1 MQDFLPGQRWISN
14 TEIQMGLGTVLSC
27 DHRTVTIL
35 FIAADET
42 RTYAKSTAPLTRVLF
57 SIGDKIKSNNGLQL
71 KITQV
76 EELEGLILYR
86 GSDATGETYELPEGA
101 LDNFIKLNRPTE
113 RLFSGQVDKNKWFEL
128 RQQSHRHANRQ
139 ARSELLG
146 LTGVRTNL
154 IPHQLYIAHEVAN
167 RYAPRVLLADEVGL
181 GKTIEA
187 GMIIHQQLLT
197 ERAKRVLIVVPES
210 LVHQWLIEML
220 RRFNLHF
227 SIFDEA
233 RCQAIAGHHSEDEMH
248 LESEIDDLIAAD
260 DSLDR
265 NPFNSEQ
272 LILCSLEFI
281 TTHPDYFQQTL
292 DAEWD
297 LLVVDEAHHLEWSP
311 QQASI
316 EYRCIEQLASV
327 TKGVLLLTA
336 TPEQLG
342 KASHF
347 ARLRLLDP
355 NRFPNLEQFIDEENR
370 YAPVAEAVSALL
382 NRQPLSEAARAT
394 LQATLNEGDNQRL
407 LLDKLNLL
415 GDANENT
422 NINEDHGI
430 SAAEVVARNE
440 LTEHLLDRHGTGR
453 VLFRNTRAAIKGF
466 PERHVSGYPLPQ
478 PAAYSD
484 NLLQLLLDQTV
495 ETRQLLC
502 PELAYQA
509 TIDQTIATQTSRRS
523 QEWTQIDPRVAWLS
537 AKLKA
542 LKPAKVLVI
551 TADAGTAMDLSEV
564 LRKKDGIYP
573 ALFHEHLSLVERDRA
588 AAYFSDPEYG
598 SPVLICS
605 EIGSEGRNFQFAHH
619 LVLFDLPLNPDLLE
633 QRIGRLDRIG
643 QQNAIQIHVP
653 YLQQTAQEHLYRWY
667 HEGLNAFELTCPAAH
682 NVFTQLMPMLI
693 ETLYQVDNSEADLA
707 SLITTTQKIH
717 TELNEVLQHGRDQ
730 LLEYNSCRP
739 LIANQLK
746 TDATENENCELLADY
761 LTHVFD
767 CYGIESEYHS
777 EACQIIRPGD
787 HMQNSSFPGLYS
799 EGMTITYER
808 DTALTNEDVHYITW
822 EHPLTTGA
830 LEMILSNEQGNT
842 AIAAIKHPAIKAG
855 TLLLESLFVLESS
868 TNSALQSNRY
878 LPPTLIRVMI
888 DPEGDDYSNVL
899 SSEML
904 QSIRTKVD
912 RETTH
917 KIIRAFGKKLR
928 EMVPLAEQQAEKLA
942 PTFLERAQQRS
953 QTTLNREINRLKAL
967 QKINPNVRN
976 DEIRF
981 FENQMDALTQAL
993 ADAHLRLDAVRVI
1006 IAT

>member
-1 MQDFLPGQRWISN
+1 
-14 TEIQMGLGTVLSC
+14 MGLGTVLSC
-27 DHRTVTIL
+27 EHRTVTIL
-35 FIAADET
+35 FMATGET
-42 RTYAKSTAPLTRVLF
+42 RTYAKLTSPLTRVVF
-57 SIGDKIKSNNGLQL
+57 SVGDKVKSHDGWTL
-71 KITQV
+71 KISQV
-76 EELEGLILYR
+76 EEQDGLILYYGCDENGDR
-86 GSDATGETYELPEGA
+86 HELPEGA

-128 RQQSHRHANRQ
+128 RQQSHLHANRQ
-139 ARSELLG
+139 ARGELLG
-146 LTGVRTNL
+146 LTGVRTSL
-154 IPHQLYIAHEVAN
+154 IPHQLYIANEVAN

-210 LVHQWLIEML
+210 LIHQWLVEML

-233 RCQAIAGHHSEDEMH
+233 RCQAIAGYHSEDEAH
-248 LESEIDDLIAAD
+248 LDAEIDDPMSD
-260 DSLDR
+260 DNIDT

-272 LILCSLEFI
+272 LVLCSLEFMVEQ
-281 TTHPDYFQQTL
+281 PDHFQEAL
-292 DAEWD
+292 GAEWD

-311 QQASI
+311 QQSSI
-316 EYRCIEQLASV
+316 EYQCIEQLAAI

-355 NRFPNLEQFIDEENR
+355 DRFPNLERFIDEEQH
-370 YAPVAEAVSALL
+370 YAPIADAVAELL
-382 NRQPLSEAARAT
+382 SPAPLSEATRVT
-394 LQATLNEGDNQRL
+394 LKGTLSEGDNQPL
-407 LLDKLNLL
+407 LEKLDQL
-415 GDANENT
+415 GTDKTDEEAD
-422 NINEDHGI
+422 I
-430 SAAEVVARNE
+430 RNE

-466 PERHVSGYPLPQ
+466 PERQVTDYPLPQ
-478 PAAYSD
+478 PTAYSES
-484 NLLQLLLDQTV
+484 LLQLMLDQAV

-502 PELAYQA
+502 PELAYQSVA
-509 TIDQTIATQTSRRS
+509 TEQDWASIDSRV
-523 QEWTQIDPRVAWLS
+523 EWLS

-551 TADAGTAMDLSEV
+551 AADAGTAMDLADA
-564 LRKKDGIYP
+564 LRKKDGVYP
-573 ALFHEHLSLVERDRA
+573 ALFHEHLSIVERDRA

-643 QQNAIQIHVP
+643 QQNTIEIHVP
-653 YLQQTAQEHLYRWY
+653 YMEKTAQEVMFRWY
-667 HEGLNAFELTCPAAH
+667 HEGLNAFQQTCPAGH
-682 NVFTQLMPMLI
+682 NVFTKLMPTLI
-693 ETLYQVDNSEADLA
+693 ETLYQVDADDENDDDLTA
-707 SLITTTQKIH
+707 LISTTQKIH
-717 TELNEVLQHGRDQ
+717 TELNEALQNGRDQ

-739 LIANQLK
+739 LIASQLK
-746 TDATENENCELLADY
+746 STASQNENSELLAEY
-761 LTHVFD
+761 LSRVFD
-767 CYGIESEYHS
+767 CYGIDSEHHS
-777 EACQIIRPGD
+777 DACQIIRPGD
-787 HMQNSSFPGLYS
+787 HMQNSSFPGLHS

-808 DTALTNEDVHYITW
+808 DTALTNEDVHYVTW

-830 LEMILSNEQGNT
+830 LEMLLNNEQGNT

-855 TLLLESLFVLESS
+855 TLLLECLFILESS
-868 TNSALQSNRY
+868 GNSALQSNRY

-888 DPEGDDYSNVL
+888 DPQGRDYSNEL
-899 SSEML
+899 SSAEL
-904 QSIRTKVD
+904 EAIRAKVD
-912 RETTH
+912 RETTR

-942 PTFLERAQQRS
+942 PAFLEEAQTRS
-953 QTTLNREINRLKAL
+953 QATLSREINRLKAL
-967 QKINPNVRN
+967 QKVNPNVRN
-976 DEIRF
+976 DEVQF
-981 FENQMDALTQAL
+981 FENQLSALTQAL
-993 ADAHLRLDAVRVI
+993 KDAHLRLDAVRVI

>member
-1 MQDFLPGQRWISN
+1 
-14 TEIQMGLGTVLSC
+14 MGLGTVLSC

-35 FIAADET
+35 FMATGET
-42 RTYAKSTAPLTRVLF
+42 RIYAKLTAPLTRVVF
-57 SIGDKIKSNNGLQL
+57 SLGDKVKSHDGWLL
-71 KITQV
+71 KISQV
-76 EELEGLILYR
+76 DEQDGLIIYR
-86 GSDATGETYELPEGA
+86 GSDDEGEPRELPEGA

-128 RQQSHRHANRQ
+128 RQQSHLHANRQ

-146 LTGVRTNL
+146 LTGVRTSL

-197 ERAKRVLIVVPES
+197 ERAQRVLIVVPES
-210 LVHQWLIEML
+210 LIHQWLVEML

-233 RCQAIAGHHSEDEMH
+233 RCQAIAGHHSEDEAH
-248 LESEIDDLIAAD
+248 LESEVDDPMAPD
-260 DSLDR
+260 DSLDS
-265 NPFNSEQ
+265 NPFNCEQ
-272 LILCSLEFI
+272 LILCSLEFLAEQ
-281 TTHPDYFQQTL
+281 PDHFQEAL

-311 QQASI
+311 QQSSI
-316 EYRCIEQLASV
+316 EYRCIEQLAAI

-347 ARLRLLDP
+347 ARLRLLDSD
-355 NRFPNLEQFIDEENR
+355 RFPDLDRFIDEEQH
-370 YAPVAEAVSALL
+370 YAPIAEAVEALL
-382 NRQPLSEAARAT
+382 GQQPLNEHTRAT
-394 LQATLNEGDNQRL
+394 LETTLNEGDNQP
-407 LLDKLNLL
+407 LLDKLSLL
-415 GDANENT
+415 DDTHTDDEIA
-422 NINEDHGI
+422 
-430 SAAEVVARNE
+430 ARNE

-466 PERHVSGYPLPQ
+466 PERRVSGYPLPQ
-478 PAAYSD
+478 PVAYRD
-484 NLLQLLLDQTV
+484 CLLQLMLDQAV
-495 ETRQLLC
+495 DTRQLLC

-509 TIDQTIATQTSRRS
+509 VTSGTS
-523 QEWTQIDPRVAWLS
+523 WGAVDPRVEWLS
-537 AKLKA
+537 HKLKE

-551 TADAGTAMDLSEV
+551 AADADTAMDLADA
-564 LRKKDGIYP
+564 LRKKDGVYP
-573 ALFHEHLSLVERDRA
+573 ALFHEHLSIVERDRA

-619 LVLFDLPLNPDLLE
+619 LILFDLPLNPDLLE

-643 QQNAIQIHVP
+643 QKNTIDIHVP
-653 YLQQTAQEHLYRWY
+653 YMEKTAQEVMYRWY
-667 HEGLNAFELTCPAAH
+667 HEGLNAFEQTCPAGH
-682 NVFTQLMPMLI
+682 NVFTKLMPTLI
-693 ETLYQVDNSEADLA
+693 ETLYQIDASDNNDDDNDLT

-717 TELNEVLQHGRDQ
+717 TELNDALQHGRDQ

-739 LIANQLK
+739 LVASQLK
-746 TDATENENCELLADY
+746 ASASQNENSELLSEY
-761 LTHVFD
+761 LIQVFD
-767 CYGIESEYHS
+767 CYGIESEHHS
-777 EACQIIRPGD
+777 DACQIIRPGD
-787 HMQNSSFPGLYS
+787 HMQNSSFPGLHS

-830 LEMILSNEQGNT
+830 MEMLLNNEQGNT

-855 TLLLESLFVLESS
+855 TLLLECLFILESS
-868 TNSALQSNRY
+868 ANNALQSNRY

-888 DPEGDDYSNVL
+888 DPQGRDYSNEL
-899 SSEML
+899 SSEAL
-904 QSIRTKVD
+904 QQIRAKVD
-912 RETTH
+912 RETTR

-928 EMVPLAEQQAEKLA
+928 EMVPLAEQQAEKLVPA
-942 PTFLERAQQRS
+942 FLQQAQQRS
-953 QTTLNREINRLKAL
+953 QAMLNREINRLKAL
-967 QKINPNVRN
+967 QKVNPNVR
-976 DEIRF
+976 DEEVQF
-981 FENQMDALTQAL
+981 FEEQMAALTQAL
-993 ADAHLRLDAVRVI
+993 KDAHLRLDAVRVI
-1006 IAT
+1006 IST

>member
-14 TEIQMGLGTVLSC
+14 AEIQMGLGTVLSC
-27 DHRTVTIL
+27 EHRTVTIL
-35 FIAADET
+35 FMATGET
-42 RTYAKSTAPLTRVLF
+42 RTYAKLTSPLTRVVF
-57 SIGDKIKSNNGLQL
+57 SIGDKVKSHDGWTL
-71 KITQV
+71 KISQV
-76 EELEGLILYR
+76 EEQDGLILYHGCDENGGTR
-86 GSDATGETYELPEGA
+86 ELPEGA

-128 RQQSHRHANRQ
+128 RQQSHVHANRQ
-139 ARSELLG
+139 ARGELLG
-146 LTGVRTNL
+146 LTGVRTSL
-154 IPHQLYIAHEVAN
+154 IPHQLYIANEVAN

-210 LVHQWLIEML
+210 LIHQWLVEML

-233 RCQAIAGHHSEDEMH
+233 RCQAIAGYHSEDEAH
-248 LESEIDDLIAAD
+248 LDAEIDDPMND
-260 DSLDR
+260 DNIDT

-272 LILCSLEFI
+272 LVLCSLEFMVEQ
-281 TTHPDYFQQTL
+281 PDHFQEAL
-292 DAEWD
+292 GAEWD

-316 EYRCIEQLASV
+316 EYQCIEQLAAI

-355 NRFPNLEQFIDEENR
+355 DRFPNLERFIDEEQH
-370 YAPVAEAVSALL
+370 YAPIADAVAELL
-382 NRQPLSEAARAT
+382 SPARLSEATHVT
-394 LQATLNEGDNQRL
+394 LKGTLSEGDNQL
-407 LLDKLNLL
+407 LLEKLDQLGTDKT
-415 GDANENT
+415 DEESD
-422 NINEDHGI
+422 I
-430 SAAEVVARNE
+430 RNE

-466 PERHVSGYPLPQ
+466 PERQVTGYPLPQ
-478 PAAYSD
+478 ATAYSES
-484 NLLQLLLDQTV
+484 LLQLMLDHAV

-502 PELAYQA
+502 PELAYQSVA
-509 TIDQTIATQTSRRS
+509 AEQSWTSIDSRV
-523 QEWTQIDPRVAWLS
+523 EWLS
-537 AKLKA
+537 AKLKT

-551 TADAGTAMDLSEV
+551 AADAGTAMDLADA
-564 LRKKDGIYP
+564 LRKKDGVYP
-573 ALFHEHLSLVERDRA
+573 ALFHEHLSIVERDRA

-619 LVLFDLPLNPDLLE
+619 LILFDLPLNPDLLE

-643 QQNAIQIHVP
+643 QQNTIEIHVP
-653 YLQQTAQEHLYRWY
+653 YMEKTAQEVMFRWY
-667 HEGLNAFELTCPAAH
+667 HEGLNAFEQTCPAGH
-682 NVFTQLMPMLI
+682 NVFTRLMPTLI
-693 ETLYQVDNSEADLA
+693 ETLYQVDADDENDDDLTA
-707 SLITTTQKIH
+707 LISTTQKIH
-717 TELNEVLQHGRDQ
+717 AELNDALQNGRDQ

-739 LIANQLK
+739 RIASQLK
-746 TDATENENCELLADY
+746 NTASQNENSELLAEY
-761 LTHVFD
+761 LSRVFD
-767 CYGIESEYHS
+767 CYGIDSEHHS
-777 EACQIIRPGD
+777 DACQIIRPGD
-787 HMQNSSFPGLYS
+787 HMQNSSFPGLHS

-830 LEMILSNEQGNT
+830 LEMLLNNEQGNT
-842 AIAAIKHPAIKAG
+842 AIAAIKHPAVKAG
-855 TLLLESLFVLESS
+855 TLLLECLFILESS
-868 TNSALQSNRY
+868 GNSALQSNRY

-888 DPEGDDYSNVL
+888 DPQGRDYSNEL
-899 SSEML
+899 SSAEL
-904 QSIRTKVD
+904 EAIRAKVD
-912 RETTH
+912 RETTR

-942 PTFLERAQQRS
+942 PAFLEEAQARS
-953 QTTLNREINRLKAL
+953 QEMLSREINRLKAL
-967 QKINPNVRN
+967 QKVNPNVRN
-976 DEIRF
+976 DEVQF
-981 FENQMDALTQAL
+981 FENQLSALTQAL
-993 ADAHLRLDAVRVI
+993 KNAHLRLDAVRVI

>member
-14 TEIQMGLGTVLSC
+14 AEIQMGLGTVLSC
-27 DHRTVTIL
+27 EHRTVTVL
-35 FIAADET
+35 FMATGET
-42 RTYAKSTAPLTRVLF
+42 RTYAKLTAPLTRVVF
-57 SIGDKIKSNNGLQL
+57 SLGDKIKAHDGWTL
-71 KITQV
+71 KVSQV
-76 EELEGLILYR
+76 EELDGLILYHGTDEEGNTR
-86 GSDATGETYELPEGA
+86 ELPEGG

-128 RQQSHRHANRQ
+128 RQQSHVHANRQ
-139 ARSELLG
+139 ARGELLG
-146 LTGVRTNL
+146 LTGVRTSL
-154 IPHQLYIAHEVAN
+154 IPHQLYIANEVAN

-210 LVHQWLIEML
+210 LIHQWLVEML

-233 RCQAIAGHHSEDEMH
+233 RCQAIAGFHSEDEAH
-248 LESEIDDLIAAD
+248 LDAEIEDPTNTDENID
-260 DSLDR
+260 T

-272 LILCSLEFI
+272 LVLCSLEFLVKQ
-281 TTHPDYFQQTL
+281 PDHFQQAL
-292 DAEWD
+292 AAEWD

-311 QQASI
+311 QQSSI
-316 EYRCIEQLASV
+316 EYQCIEQLAAI

-355 NRFPNLEQFIDEENR
+355 DRFPELERFINEEQH
-370 YAPVAEAVSALL
+370 YAPIADAVSEL
-382 NRQPLSEAARAT
+382 LSEAPLSDNTRST
-394 LQATLNEGDNQRL
+394 LEGTLSEGDNQP
-407 LLDKLNLL
+407 LLDKLSQL
-415 GDANENT
+415 ANANSDDE
-422 NINEDHGI
+422 
-430 SAAEVVARNE
+430 SAVRNE

-466 PERHVSGYPLPQ
+466 PERQVTGYPLPQ
-478 PAAYSD
+478 PEAYSD
-484 NLLQLLLDQTV
+484 CLLQLMLDQAV

-502 PELAYQA
+502 PELAYQS
-509 TIDQTIATQTSRRS
+509 IATGQN
-523 QEWTQIDPRVAWLS
+523 WGAIDPRVEWLS
-537 AKLKA
+537 AKLKE

-551 TADAGTAMDLSEV
+551 AADAGTAMDLADA
-564 LRKKDGIYP
+564 LRKKDGVYP
-573 ALFHEHLSLVERDRA
+573 ALFHEHLSIVERDRA

-643 QQNAIQIHVP
+643 QQNTIKIHVP
-653 YLQQTAQEHLYRWY
+653 FMEKTAQEVMFRWY
-667 HEGLNAFELTCPAAH
+667 HEGLNAFEQTCPAGH
-682 NVFTQLMPMLI
+682 NVFTKLMPTLI
-693 ETLYQVDNSEADLA
+693 ETLYQVDVSDENDDDLTT
-707 SLITTTQKIH
+707 LISTTQKIH
-717 TELNEVLQHGRDQ
+717 AELNDALQNGRDQ

-739 LIANQLK
+739 LIARQLK
-746 TDATENENCELLADY
+746 AAASNNENSELLAEY
-761 LTHVFD
+761 LSRVFD
-767 CYGIESEYHS
+767 CYGIDSEHHS
-777 EACQIIRPGD
+777 DACQIIRPGD
-787 HMQNSSFPGLYS
+787 HMQNSSFPGLHS

-830 LEMILSNEQGNT
+830 LEMLLNNEQGNT
-842 AIAAIKHPAIKAG
+842 AIAAIKHPSINAG
-855 TLLLESLFVLESS
+855 TLLLECLFILESS
-868 TNSALQSNRY
+868 GNSILQSNRY

-888 DPEGDDYSNVL
+888 DPKGRDYSNQL
-899 SSEML
+899 SSEEL
-904 QSIRTKVD
+904 QEIRAKVD
-912 RETTH
+912 RETTR

-942 PTFLERAQQRS
+942 PAFLQEAQLRS
-953 QTTLNREINRLKAL
+953 QTMLNREINRLKAL
-967 QKINPNVRN
+967 QKVNPNVRN
-976 DEIRF
+976 DEVLF
-981 FENQMDALTQAL
+981 FEDQLSALTQAL
-993 ADAHLRLDAVRVI
+993 KDAHLRLDAVRVI
-1006 IAT
+1006 IST

>member
-1 MQDFLPGQRWISN
+1 
-14 TEIQMGLGTVLSC
+14 MGLGTVLSC

-35 FIAADET
+35 FMATGDT
-42 RTYAKSTAPLTRVLF
+42 RTYAKLTAPLTRVVF
-57 SIGDKIKSNNGLQL
+57 SAGDKVKAHDGWLL
-71 KITQV
+71 KISQV
-76 EELEGLILYR
+76 EEQDGLILYHGTDEDGGTR
-86 GSDATGETYELPEGA
+86 QLPEGA

-128 RQQSHRHANRQ
+128 RQQSHLHANRQ
-139 ARSELLG
+139 ARGELLG
-146 LTGVRTNL
+146 LTGVRTSL

-197 ERAKRVLIVVPES
+197 ERARRVLIVVPES
-210 LVHQWLIEML
+210 LIHQWLVEML

-233 RCQAIAGHHSEDEMH
+233 RCQALAGHHSEEEAH
-248 LESEIDDLIAAD
+248 LEDEIDDPTGAD
-260 DSLDR
+260 DHFDT

-272 LILCSLEFI
+272 LILCSLEFLSGQ
-281 TTHPDYFQQTL
+281 PDHFQEAL
-292 DAEWD
+292 GAEWD
-297 LLVVDEAHHLEWSP
+297 MLVVDEAHHLEWSP
-311 QQASI
+311 QQSSI
-316 EYRCIEQLASV
+316 EYRCIEQLAAI

-355 NRFPNLEQFIDEENR
+355 DRFPDLERFIDEEQH
-370 YAPVAEAVSALL
+370 YAPIAEAVEALL
-382 NRQPLSEAARAT
+382 SQQPLNEHVRAT
-394 LQATLNEGDNQRL
+394 LETTLNEGDNQP

-415 GDANENT
+415 DESSA
-422 NINEDHGI
+422 EDEI
-430 SAAEVVARNE
+430 AARNE

-466 PERHVSGYPLPQ
+466 PERRVSGYPLPQ
-478 PAAYSD
+478 PEAYRD
-484 NLLQLLLDQTV
+484 ALLQLMLDQAV

-509 TIDQTIATQTSRRS
+509 VASGMS
-523 QEWTQIDPRVAWLS
+523 WESVDPRVEWLS
-537 AKLKA
+537 HKLKA

-551 TADAGTAMDLSEV
+551 AADAITAMDLADA

-573 ALFHEHLSLVERDRA
+573 ALFHEHLSIVERDRA

-619 LVLFDLPLNPDLLE
+619 LILFDLPLNPDLLE

-643 QQNAIQIHVP
+643 QQNTIDIHVP
-653 YLQQTAQEHLYRWY
+653 YIEKTAQEVMYRWY
-667 HEGLNAFELTCPAAH
+667 HQGLNAFEQTCPAGH
-682 NVFTQLMPMLI
+682 NVFTRLMPTLI
-693 ETLYQVDNSEADLA
+693 ETLYQIDASDNNDDENGDDDLT
-707 SLITTTQKIH
+707 SLITTTAKIH
-717 TELNEVLQHGRDQ
+717 HELNEALHNGRDQ

-739 LIANQLK
+739 HIANQLK
-746 TDATENENCELLADY
+746 TAASQNEHSALLADY
-761 LTHVFD
+761 LTQVFD
-767 CYGIESEYHS
+767 CYGIESEHHS
-777 EACQIIRPGD
+777 DACQIIRPGD
-787 HMQNSSFPGLYS
+787 HMQNSSFPGLHS

-808 DTALTNEDVHYITW
+808 DTALTNEDVHYISW

-830 LEMILSNEQGNT
+830 MEMLLNNEQGNT

-855 TLLLESLFVLESS
+855 TLLLECLFVLESS
-868 TNSALQSNRY
+868 ANSALQSRRY

-888 DPEGDDYSNVL
+888 DPQGRDYSSQL
-899 SSEML
+899 ASEAL
-904 QSIRTKVD
+904 QQIRAKVD
-912 RETTH
+912 RETTR

-942 PTFLERAQQRS
+942 PAFLQEAQARAQS
-953 QTTLNREINRLKAL
+953 MLNREINRLKAL
-967 QKINPNVRN
+967 QQINPNVRD
-976 DEIRF
+976 DEIQF
-981 FENQMDALTQAL
+981 FEDQQTALTQAIK
-993 ADAHLRLDAVRVI
+993 AAHLRLDAVRVI
-1006 IAT
+1006 IST